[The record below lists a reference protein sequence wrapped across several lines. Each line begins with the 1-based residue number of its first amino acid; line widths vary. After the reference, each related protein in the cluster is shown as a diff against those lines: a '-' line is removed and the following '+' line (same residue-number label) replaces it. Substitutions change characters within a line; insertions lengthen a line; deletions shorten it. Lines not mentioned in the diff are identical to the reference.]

1 MEECDGKSKLSKLA
15 LTNLGGGSTM
25 KLKIQETLPNII
37 RRFNF
42 YEETS
47 KENYGNVQTV
57 DKMVLGQQS

>member
-1 MEECDGKSKLSKLA
+1 
-15 LTNLGGGSTM
+15 M

-57 DKMVLGQQS
+57 DKVVLGLLS